1 MPTRYFPGLQR
12 IQPEVLMLE
21 DRRQPPEIK
30 EISAEL
36 LQLGKA
42 QLESEIRIL
51 DSWLQQLDETRKDN
65 LESLSARKTYSDML
79 ESRKEL
85 LESLKKYR

>member
-1 MPTRYFPGLQR
+1 
-12 IQPEVLMLE
+12 MLE

-30 EISAEL
+30 EISPEL

-51 DSWLQQLDETRKDN
+51 GSWLQQLDETRKDN
-65 LESLSARKTYSDML
+65 LESLSARKTYTDML